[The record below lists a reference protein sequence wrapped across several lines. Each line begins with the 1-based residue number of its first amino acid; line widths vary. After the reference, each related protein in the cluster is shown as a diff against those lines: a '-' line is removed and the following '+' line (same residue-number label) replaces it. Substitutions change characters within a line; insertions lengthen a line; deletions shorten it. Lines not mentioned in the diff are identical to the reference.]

1 MRDTLRATD
10 KRVSELK
17 SEAAEPFE
25 TTIVENR
32 VFEALGTSDRLRQL
46 VDVAER
52 AYRLEED
59 DAYTDDVQRTAFG
72 AAEDLNDYVD
82 EIVDREVAC
91 ECAAVIDDADSDWFD
106 DVDDQAAVREAFD
119 EACAWL
125 ADHRDAAE
133 AEGIEIR
140 RLDGVGEDCDETDEA
155 DEAFDPADYDDV
167 REALLAAPNGYG
179 VERIL
184 DHFDPIVDEEVSA

>member
-32 VFEALGTSDRLRQL
+32 VFEALGASDRLRQL

-59 DAYTDDVQRTAFG
+59 DGYIDDVQRTAFG
-72 AAEDLNDYVD
+72 AAEDLNGHVD
-82 EIVDREVAC
+82 DIIDREVAR
-91 ECAAVIDDADSDWFD
+91 ECATVLKDARTGWFD
-106 DVDDQAAVREAFD
+106 HEDESTIEAAVD
-119 EACAWL
+119 EARTWL
-125 ADHRDAAE
+125 ADHPEVARHAGIDVDA
-133 AEGIEIR
+133 
-140 RLDGVGEDCDETDEA
+140 LDVDTD
-155 DEAFDPADYDDV
+155 DDV
-167 REALLAAPNGYG
+167 Q
-179 VERIL
+179 
-184 DHFDPIVDEEVSA
+184 EVSA